1 MKNNPGVKPGLFV
14 DVTWGVGTL
23 SRSVPRPY
31 RNDETIAAAEILPST
46 KSREPISEVLDWQED
61 SGWLFL
67 GLNWP
72 SSDRP

>member
-46 KSREPISEVLDWQED
+46 NLAI
-61 SGWLFL
+61 LFWRL
-67 GLNWP
+67 WIG
-72 SSDRP
+72 RRIGVG